1 MSDPAAAD
9 IQSIVDSAK
18 RLGIELDEAAT
29 AEWLAA
35 IAIQGSDDVSVDVSS
50 GTFGHRVAMLDFSPR
65 DLARFRE
72 IGKIVELT
80 GDPAVSEGALALSG
94 SAAQSKIQSFPG
106 DADFFQ
112 RFNIRADTRE
122 EACALLAK
130 FFKEKVLAF
139 TRGATYQFLEVKL
152 GSLKSGGPISW
163 HLADIEAG
171 VIQTE
176 DGEVRWEDAALDPGW
191 VKADWVVTDPAH
203 GKLSNASNVIDV
215 TWEAPNGDIV
225 SLDGYL
231 DTFFQEV
238 YLDADQV
245 PTFTKVVAHVSD
257 DALDSYVEQLEGEV
271 RKYLT
276 KHLNYGKAAKR
287 MYNVFRLSGRHMDA
301 AFVREAVRR
310 ADHDPVPGVVAHRHP
325 RQRDPTGQQHPDR
338 RCSGAGRRAHSG
350 GREDPR
356 GCRRE
361 RDRAGAAAAE
371 SHPRIP
377 GDGCGTQ
384 RRSRRRAGP
393 GRQPREYL
401 LPRETHGDADDQGI
415 HRRDAGGSRR
425 ALRAGSRRASGQVD
439 PALPC
444 CPDAAAVAAS
454 VEPRRSGCHVVCTAA
469 VIPSK
474 REAATIR
481 PCCSS

>member
-1 MSDPAAAD
+1 M
-9 IQSIVDSAK
+9 
-18 RLGIELDEAAT
+18 R
-29 AEWLAA
+29 
-35 IAIQGSDDVSVDVSS
+35 
-50 GTFGHRVAMLDFSPR
+50 
-65 DLARFRE
+65 
-72 IGKIVELT
+72 
-80 GDPAVSEGALALSG
+80 EGALALSG

-130 FFKEKVLAF
+130 FLKEKVLAF
-139 TRGATYQFLEVKL
+139 TRGPSYQFLEAKL

-231 DTFFQEV
+231 DTYFQEV
-238 YLDADQV
+238 YLDAEDV

-287 MYNVFRLSGRHMDA
+287 MYNVFRLSGRHIDA
-301 AFVREAVRR
+301 AFVRELFDEPTTILYQVWSLIVTLDNATQPGSAIPITAVQ
-310 ADHDPVPGVVAHRHP
+310 AQANELVVAVTQALEGDEENEIVQALQHLNRTLES
-325 RQRDPTGQQHPDR
+325 QATGEERSAEVD
-338 RCSGAGRRAHSG
+338 GAQAQVVNLVNTFFHDKLTAMPSIKEYIDGMQAAPAAH
-350 GREDPR
+350 
-356 GCRRE
+356 
-361 RDRAGAAAAE
+361 
-371 SHPRIP
+371 
-377 GDGCGTQ
+377 
-384 RRSRRRAGP
+384 
-393 GRQPREYL
+393 
-401 LPRETHGDADDQGI
+401 
-415 HRRDAGGSRR
+415 
-425 ALRAGSRRASGQVD
+425 
-439 PALPC
+439 
-444 CPDAAAVAAS
+444 
-454 VEPRRSGCHVVCTAA
+454 
-469 VIPSK
+469 
-474 REAATIR
+474 
-481 PCCSS
+481 